1 MASKSPSDPAA
12 ARRARVRRA
21 GVAGAVVV
29 AALLAWF
36 AGPLFAE
43 PLFDRYQRWS
53 PRVIDSPR
61 VHVVRIDAES
71 LRRVGPWPWPRAY
84 LTQMTRRLHAAGVR
98 TVAFDIMFAEK
109 DPSDPVRFV
118 KVFPGLSAAAR
129 DEIAALAAPDEEFGS
144 AVWEI
149 PTVVARAGVTAG
161 SLEANA
167 LDARSTA
174 ALAVGARFN
183 RPLPAGVTRFPLAL
197 GNVAPIEFNAQGQGL
212 INGEPDADGVTRRT
226 LLAASVGGRPVPG
239 FALDIVRV
247 AQSAEKISVEI
258 TADRLEALAIG
269 KHRVPVEADGR
280 ARLYFGTMLRRDES
294 SAADVIDVGSTL
306 PDLRD
311 KIVIVGPT
319 SVGLGDI
326 RTTPLGST
334 EFGVRI
340 HAQAVDAFLAD
351 AWLSR
356 PRWALPVEWLA
367 GAVLA
372 LLACLVLP
380 ALRGRSLGIVPVV
393 VAVVVLGSSWAAFAL
408 FRLLLDP
415 TRPLLIG
422 GGAALAIAATAFI
435 QTGRS
440 ARSLRET
447 TLAREG
453 EMKGARDIQRAM
465 LPDARTIA
473 ALDPRLDIAALIEP
487 AQLIGGDLY
496 DAFALA
502 DGRIV
507 FLVGDVTGKGT
518 PAALF
523 MAVTKALAH
532 SLLGAAD
539 APPLN
544 EVVGELNK
552 ELAIDSVVEVT
563 MLCGIID
570 PATGHVELVN
580 AGHENPWIVHAD
592 GTARE
597 HVMEGGLPLC
607 TVPDYDYPL
616 ETLVLAPGEGLVVI
630 TDGVREGQDDKG
642 GFFGSERTHAVLA
655 GWTGSAEGLTKRL
668 ASAVREFEAGTPP
681 SDDLTVLALRYRGVA
696 AA

>member
-1 MASKSPSDPAA
+1 M
-12 ARRARVRRA
+12 RAA

-61 VHVVRIDAES
+61 VHVVRIDADS
-71 LRRVGPWPWPRAY
+71 LRRIGSWPWPRAY
-84 LTQMTRRLHAAGVR
+84 FTQLTERLKAAGASA
-98 TVAFDIMFAEK
+98 VAYDVMFAEK
-109 DPSDPVRFV
+109 DPSDPSRFV
-118 KVFPGLSAAAR
+118 KVFPGLSRSAR
-129 DEIAALAAPDEEFGS
+129 DEITRLPAPDEDFGS
-144 AVWEI
+144 ALWEV
-149 PTVVARAGVTAG
+149 PAVVARTGVKKG
-161 SLEANA
+161 SLESNA
-167 LDARSTA
+167 LDPSSTA
-174 ALAVGARFN
+174 ALTITARFDH
-183 RPLPAGVTRFPLAL
+183 PLPGGPDGVTSFDLAL
-197 GNVAPIEFNAQGQGL
+197 GNVAPVEFNAQGQGL
-212 INGEPDADGVTRRT
+212 INGEPDKDGVTRQT
-226 LLAASVGGRPVPG
+226 LLAANVAGRAMPG
-239 FALDIVRV
+239 FPLEIVRV
-247 AQSAEKISVEI
+247 AGHVEHIGVEVTGGRLSALV
-258 TADRLEALAIG
+258 AG
-269 KHRVPVEADGR
+269 KYRVPVGPDGR
-280 ARLYFGTMLRRDES
+280 ARLYFGQMLARDES
-294 SAADVIDVGSTL
+294 GAADVIDPTKSLDYLKG
-306 PDLRD
+306 
-311 KIVIVGPT
+311 KIVIVGPA
-319 SVGLGDI
+319 SVGLGDT
-326 RTTPLGST
+326 RTTPLGGT

-340 HAQAVDAFLAD
+340 HAQAVDALLSGG
-351 AWLSR
+351 WLSR
-356 PRWALPVEWLA
+356 PRWALPAEWGL
-367 GAVLA
+367 GAALA
-372 LLACLVLP
+372 LFACLVFP
-380 ALRGRSLGIVPVV
+380 RLRGRAVAVVPAL
-393 VAVVVLGSSWAAFAL
+393 VAVVVVASSWGAFTL
-408 FRLLLDP
+408 LRLLLDP

-422 GGAALAIAATAFI
+422 GGAALAVAATAFI
-435 QTGRS
+435 QTGRN
-440 ARSLRET
+440 ARSLREA

-473 ALDPRLDIAALIEP
+473 TLDPRLDIAALIEP

-496 DAFALA
+496 DAFALD

-544 EVVGELNK
+544 QVVGELNG

-570 PATGHVELVN
+570 PATGRIELVN
-580 AGHENPWIVHAD
+580 AGHENPWIVRAD
-592 GTARE
+592 GSAAE

-616 ETLVLAPGEGLVVI
+616 ETLTLAPGDGLVVI

-642 GFFGSERTHAVLA
+642 GFFGSDRTHAVLA
-655 GWTGSAEGLTKRL
+655 GWTGSAAGLTRRL
-668 ASAVREFEAGTPP
+668 ATAVREFEAGTPP
-681 SDDLTVLALRYRGVA
+681 SDDLTVLALRYRGAVA
-696 AA
+696 N